1 MESDGGGRGYWVEG
15 KMVAA
20 VVVGVRSNPITI
32 AGRLFCAASNRR
44 RVSEQQR

>member
-1 MESDGGGRGYWVEG
+1 MESDGGGRGYWAEG

-20 VVVGVRSNPITI
+20 VVVGVRSNPTTI
-32 AGRLFCAASNRR
+32 PGRLLRAAANRG